1 MRTFNPQVGTLE
13 SSKRLQ
19 AEPKSTKIFLVD
31 DDKTYLFALGFHLK
45 KEMQHKIY
53 CYETGEECLENLHL
67 NPDVVILDYYLN
79 TTKPDAM
86 NGLDTLKLIKKRKP
100 KTKVIML
107 SGQETLG
114 IAASSLKLGAFT
126 YVIKDLLAL
135 FVVKKVIDEI
145 FNDEGLT
152 KGNC

>member
-1 MRTFNPQVGTLE
+1 MRTFSNQVEALE
-13 SSKRLQ
+13 
-19 AEPKSTKIFLVD
+19 APKKLGVEQKEIKIFLVD
-31 DDKTYLFALGFHLK
+31 DDKAYLYALGFHLK
-45 KEMQHKIY
+45 KEMHHKIY

-67 NPDVVILDYYLN
+67 NPEIVILDYYLN

-86 NGLDTLKLIKKRKP
+86 NGLETLKLIKKRKP

-114 IAASSLKLGAFT
+114 IAASSLKIGAFT

-145 FNDEGLT
+145 FNPNELNT
-152 KGNC
+152 GNC